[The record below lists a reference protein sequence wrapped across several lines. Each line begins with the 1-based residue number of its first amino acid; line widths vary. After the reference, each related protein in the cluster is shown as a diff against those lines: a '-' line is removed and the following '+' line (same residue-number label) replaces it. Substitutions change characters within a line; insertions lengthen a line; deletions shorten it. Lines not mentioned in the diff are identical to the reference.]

1 MRLPPGFEH
10 LKKIILQQA
19 VEPQPFLDELFNINI
34 LYWHEVFF
42 AIHLNFFDLFHCLHV
57 SS

>member
-19 VEPQPFLDELFNINI
+19 VKPAMLAEYAGRTNNIFK
-34 LYWHEVFF
+34 LS
-42 AIHLNFFDLFHCLHV
+42 AV
-57 SS
+57 SQIFP

>member
-19 VEPQPFLDELFNINI
+19 VKVGQFFLADDNG
-34 LYWHEVFF
+34 
-42 AIHLNFFDLFHCLHV
+42 
-57 SS
+57 